1 MMDSIENTQ
10 FRIFP
15 SKLVLKGER
24 KCELINKVL
33 NKFIMNPAKKC
44 GKFYVEKFAPKGFYF

>member
-10 FRIFP
+10 FRIFA

-24 KCELINKVL
+24 KCEPINNIL
-33 NKFIMNPAKKC
+33 ENFIMKPFKKC
-44 GKFYVEKFAPKGFYF
+44 GKFYVEKFAPKGFNF